1 MSVKKCKANK
11 KLNTFSGPDIFRFI
25 VIALFYKPFLDAK
38 LLSIFLMIKLTFG
51 FSLFCSNV
59 LSKNLKQK
67 YFSIWKM
74 LSSHI
79 NHYQLLNEY
88 VSQML
93 SSHKPLS
100 VTKWIRFS
108 QLFCFLSNAKCQNSN
123 ANFLSNE
130 TNWIGEI
137 NLVFQSPF
145 FRHGNVI

>member
-59 LSKNLKQK
+59 LSKNLKEK
-67 YFSIWKM
+67 YFFNLKNAFQSYI
-74 LSSHI
+74 
-79 NHYQLLNEY
+79 
-88 VSQML
+88 
-93 SSHKPLS
+93 PLS

-130 TNWIGEI
+130 MNWIGEI

>member
-25 VIALFYKPFLDAK
+25 VIALFYKPFLGAK

-51 FSLFCSNV
+51 FSLFCSN
-59 LSKNLKQK
+59 LLNKNLKQK
-67 YFSIWKM
+67 YFFKFFQS
-74 LSSHI
+74 
-79 NHYQLLNEY
+79 Y
-88 VSQML
+88 
-93 SSHKPLS
+93 KPSS

-137 NLVFQSPF
+137 NLVFQSLF